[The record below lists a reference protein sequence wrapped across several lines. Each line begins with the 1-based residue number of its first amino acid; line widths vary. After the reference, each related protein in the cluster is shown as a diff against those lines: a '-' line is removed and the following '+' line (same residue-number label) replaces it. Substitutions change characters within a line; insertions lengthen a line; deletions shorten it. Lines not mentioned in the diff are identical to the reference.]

1 MVCQRTR
8 FSSYL
13 KGNVKEKERKGD
25 WGGGGGWQTGRGG
38 GREKGEILIYS
49 GANCE
54 WDYGLVR
61 FMFPQTPCSNL
72 RATV

>member
-25 WGGGGGWQTGRGG
+25 WGGGGGVADRERRREGEGG
-38 GREKGEILIYS
+38 DTDLFWS
-49 GANCE
+49 Q
-54 WDYGLVR
+54 L
-61 FMFPQTPCSNL
+61 
-72 RATV
+72 